1 MFPKTRVVFL
11 VPARGTTTLQAQKG
25 QKWSDRACPCQEHA
39 QCLGYRI
46 NEGGNIVPDYY
57 PAMLDLRGRVAIV
70 IGGDRVAAEKAAAL
84 AASGAYVHVL
94 SLECCEELLQLAEQ
108 KQVTLRRKAYEP
120 GDLAGAFL
128 VIAATYDPQLVQSIW
143 AETQERGQ
151 LVNMVDLPAYCSFIL
166 PSILRRGQL
175 TIAVSTEGAS
185 PGLAKRIR
193 HSLEELFPLAYGSYV
208 HLAALARAHLR
219 RNGVSYERRDDF
231 FRDFFASEVLQWL
244 TQGKRAQAAAITA
257 AFLRKYGIDAP
268 ASALE
273 VDLEMEEAHD
283 HRDR

>member
-1 MFPKTRVVFL
+1 M
-11 VPARGTTTLQAQKG
+11 
-25 QKWSDRACPCQEHA
+25 
-39 QCLGYRI
+39 
-46 NEGGNIVPDYY
+46 PDYY
-57 PAMLDLRGRVAIV
+57 PAMLDIRGRAAIV

-84 AASGAYVHVL
+84 AASGAHVHVQ
-94 SLECCEELLQLAEQ
+94 SLEFCEELLKLVEQ

-120 GDLAGAFL
+120 GDLAGAFV
-128 VIAATYDPQLVQSIW
+128 VIAATNDPRLVQSIW

-151 LVNMVDLPAYCSFIL
+151 LVNIVDLPEYCTFIL

-193 HSLEELFPLAYGSYV
+193 YSLEETFPPAYGSYV
-208 HLAALARAHLR
+208 RLAALARTQLR

-231 FRDFFASEVLQWL
+231 FRDFFASEVLHWL
-244 TQGKRAQAAAITA
+244 TLGNRAQAALFTA
-257 AFLRKYGIDAP
+257 ALLRDYGIDVP
-268 ASALE
+268 ASVLE
-273 VDLEMEEAHD
+273 VDLEREEAHG